1 MNKKNYIIIGG
12 IIVVIAIAVLF
23 LLNNNKAN
31 WMKEITEA
39 NNYEITMKDCNN
51 RETAFPKEEVSK
63 IFDKWNSLS
72 DNGPWT
78 GEEDKCYSTVT
89 ITYEKNNVIQ
99 KREIKIIDDNSIVLV
114 LNDGNRYYTNAK
126 NVVDYLNELFN
137 KY

>member
-51 RETAFPKEEVSK
+51 RETTFPKEEV
-63 IFDKWNSLS
+63 
-72 DNGPWT
+72 
-78 GEEDKCYSTVT
+78 
-89 ITYEKNNVIQ
+89 
-99 KREIKIIDDNSIVLV
+99 
-114 LNDGNRYYTNAK
+114 
-126 NVVDYLNELFN
+126 
-137 KY
+137 